1 MSCKYRTILWA
12 GPRKAHAMEPTCVC
26 GSHHQCATN
35 KEAAACNYS
44 SVNSFGSSPAM
55 DGEPKRGADAVEDRW
70 RKGPWTPQED
80 KLLAEHVNLHGG
92 GRWNS
97 VSKLTGL
104 RRSGKSCRLRWVNY
118 LRPDLK
124 RGKITPEEES
134 IILELHASW
143 GNRWSAIARSLP
155 GRTDNDIKNYWRTH
169 FKKSTSPSKNNVE
182 KKPKAQLLTQ
192 QQDEEMRMTMTMNE
206 VERVAV
212 AHDMQQ
218 EMAYVYPFTGMLQG
232 GSPDGSISDGS
243 REEEVSWGG
252 LWHLDI

>member
-1 MSCKYRTILWA
+1 
-12 GPRKAHAMEPTCVC
+12 
-26 GSHHQCATN
+26 
-35 KEAAACNYS
+35 
-44 SVNSFGSSPAM
+44 M
-55 DGEPKRGADAVEDRW
+55 DEGTKRGADAVEERW

-80 KLLAEHVNLHGG
+80 KLLTAHVNLRGG

-169 FKKSTSPSKNNVE
+169 FKNSTPPSKNNVE
-182 KKPKAQLLTQ
+182 NKPRAQLLTQ
-192 QQDEEMRMTMTMNE
+192 QQDEEMRMTMNE
-206 VERVAV
+206 IEQAAV

-232 GSPDGSISDGS
+232 GSADGSITDGS
-243 REEEVSWGG
+243 SEEEVSWGG